1 MADKELL
8 GLAADYYEHRTQKR
22 LTAEQRDKLGAM
34 LDSGL
39 TAAHVM
45 DGVDLAV
52 SRFGFTGTANDYW
65 QTVLA
70 DCRNT
75 YKILKKQGMLDAEKA
90 AK

>member
-1 MADKELL
+1 
-8 GLAADYYEHRTQKR
+8 
-22 LTAEQRDKLGAM
+22 
-34 LDSGL
+34 
-39 TAAHVM
+39 M